1 MRPRGRG
8 RGERIRPY
16 AEGPARPDV
25 RVLCEPV
32 SPGDLLR
39 AAEPAG
45 GSPIGPFDPWPALD
59 RLGELAPSDG
69 NDAAGPADLLFFRSE
84 RHGFIALSAGLVRQ
98 PTRRRIEGQD
108 VSFLRVLRCGTAL
121 HHVQAEVE
129 RVAPEDIANALAAH
143 DHHLQSRLL
152 RDRFQPGGAHL
163 TRLAD
168 TETLAGNDKR

>member
-69 NDAAGPADLLFFRSE
+69 NDAAGPADLPFFRGE

-98 PTRRRIEGQD
+98 PTRRRTEGED
-108 VSFLRVLRCGTAL
+108 GSFLRALPCGPALR
-121 HHVQAEVE
+121 HVHGQAE
-129 RVAPEDIANALAAH
+129 
-143 DHHLQSRLL
+143 RLL
-152 RDRFQPGGAHL
+152 PG
-163 TRLAD
+163 D
-168 TETLAGNDKR
+168 I